1 MAKLLRFRSLL
12 FSHPSKPSFSSISSS
27 SSSSDANN
35 ITNRL
40 LYFLGCCKSSI
51 HLFQIQ
57 AHLIT
62 SGLLQD
68 TSFAGRLLKLSSN
81 IIHDSGYTLL
91 IFRCVGFPDAFCVNT
106 VIKSYSCSS
115 YYTKAVVF
123 YVEMLRGGNF
133 YPNGFTFPPL
143 ISACAKLG
151 CLRLG
156 QMCHGHAAKFGV
168 DNVLPVQNSLI
179 HFYACC
185 ELMDVACKVF
195 DKMPEKDLVSWNTI
209 VDGYAK
215 VGEMGVAHKLFDA
228 MPVKNVV
235 SWNVM
240 ITGYLNFR
248 NPGNA
253 LKLLRE
259 MMALGFESNDTTM
272 VQVIAACG
280 RSNRL
285 KEGKSVHGVLVRS
298 SSSFRLIIDTTV
310 IDMYCK
316 CGRVDIARLMFD
328 RMPSKN
334 SVTWNV
340 MILGH
345 CIHGNPVDGLSLYSE
360 MVDKISQKDGDW
372 ILPDELT
379 FIGVLCACARLG
391 MLEKGRN
398 YLSQMIDV
406 FHVKPNFAH
415 YWCLANL
422 MASVGLKQEAMNIL
436 KNIPSDE
443 DKPPEYSLW
452 AGLFGSC
459 RFEGDVM
466 LGEQIAKELIEED
479 PLNFSHYNLLVNVYA
494 AAGRWEEV
502 GWAKEIMKERGI
514 RRIPC
519 YSLKDLNEIVS
530 NVEAGEKDLL
540 QMALRE

>member
-1 MAKLLRFRSLL
+1 
-12 FSHPSKPSFSSISSS
+12 
-27 SSSSDANN
+27 
-35 ITNRL
+35 
-40 LYFLGCCKSSI
+40 
-51 HLFQIQ
+51 
-57 AHLIT
+57 
-62 SGLLQD
+62 
-68 TSFAGRLLKLSSN
+68 
-81 IIHDSGYTLL
+81 
-91 IFRCVGFPDAFCVNT
+91 
-106 VIKSYSCSS
+106 
-115 YYTKAVVF
+115 
-123 YVEMLRGGNF
+123 
-133 YPNGFTFPPL
+133 
-143 ISACAKLG
+143 
-151 CLRLG
+151 
-156 QMCHGHAAKFGV
+156 MCHGHAAKFGV

-185 ELMDVACKVF
+185 ELMDVACQVF

-253 LKLLRE
+253 LKLFRE
-259 MMALGFESNDTTM
+259 MMGLGFESNDTTM

-285 KEGKSVHGVLVRS
+285 KEGRSVHGALVKSS
-298 SSSFRLIIDTTV
+298 SSSFRLIIDTSV

-316 CGRVDIARLMFD
+316 CGRVDIARLIFD

-334 SVTWNV
+334 AVTWNA

-345 CIHGNPVDGLSLYSE
+345 CIHGNPVEGLSLYSE
-360 MVDKISQKDGDW
+360 MVDKHKH
-372 ILPDELT
+372 LPDEVT
-379 FIGVLCACARLG
+379 FVGVLCACAREG
-391 MLEKGRN
+391 MLEKGRY
-398 YLSQMIDV
+398 YLSEMRDV
-406 FHVKPNFAH
+406 FDVKPNFAH

-422 MASVGLKQEAMNIL
+422 MASVGLKQEAINIL

-443 DKPPEYSLW
+443 DRPPEYSVW
-452 AGLFGSC
+452 AGVFGSC

-479 PLNFSHYNLLVNVYA
+479 PHKFSHYNLLVNVYTA
-494 AAGRWEEV
+494 GGRWEEV
-502 GWAKEIMKERGI
+502 GQVKEIMKERGI
-514 RRIPC
+514 RRVAC
-519 YSLKDLNEIVS
+519 CSLKDLNEIVS
-530 NVEAGEKDLL
+530 NVQARETQTSQDF
-540 QMALRE
+540 ALIQYNKQVS